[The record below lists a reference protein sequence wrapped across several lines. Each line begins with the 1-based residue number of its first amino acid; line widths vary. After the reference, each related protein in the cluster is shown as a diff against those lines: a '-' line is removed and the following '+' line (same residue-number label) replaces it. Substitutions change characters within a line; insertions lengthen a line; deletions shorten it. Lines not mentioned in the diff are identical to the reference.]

1 MDPSLSLQGNNLN
14 GRESARIAASATF
27 RKSESFLAMRRTQGA
42 IPFTPLGRIA
52 APQHIGDR
60 EAIDRSKT
68 MSFLNQLFP
77 RRQSRHDREMA
88 YLNGA
93 VSLYD
98 LECREREIAQGKF
111 ARY

>member
-1 MDPSLSLQGNNLN
+1 
-14 GRESARIAASATF
+14 
-27 RKSESFLAMRRTQGA
+27 
-42 IPFTPLGRIA
+42 
-52 APQHIGDR
+52 
-60 EAIDRSKT
+60 

-111 ARY
+111 ARD